1 MSLTDIFKS
10 VIGSESV
17 EEEVVVEQIVD
28 DPGSI
33 FPPRDTPQLLED
45 YYEMKDDVEVI
56 ETVLEQAGNPEFAG
70 NEHYQDNSE
79 TLVKMSEIIKDK
91 YGREIAPTI
100 QGMEGFFADL
110 KEAFSETIKELTG
123 NSIADKAKIKRYF
136 HEARGAIAQY
146 TSKAWL
152 DKQKWINVGKVSLQ
166 VPAVFKEVNTGEG
179 MNAIV
184 APFSKACEK
193 QIKDNL
199 ANSEA
204 RLSAGLKIYNQ
215 LKNKEPVKGEELAK
229 LVGEIKPDALPDVTA
244 KDIESLID
252 VSLSKGE
259 MPVLKK
265 ADIPGVIKVLKD
277 AIDTLDRM
285 YVGIDKLLDRSL
297 STDDFLDPEFFEATF
312 KEKPIKQ
319 LYDATC
325 FEANSWNAE
334 YIADG
339 YVHQMLV
346 IAKFIETWILKSVK

>member
-1 MSLTDIFKS
+1 MSLASIFNP
-10 VIGSESV
+10 VIGAESTDVIVESV
-17 EEEVVVEQIVD
+17 KPEL
-28 DPGSI
+28 
-33 FPPRDTPQLLED
+33 PPRDYPELLED

-56 ETVLEQAGNPEFAG
+56 ETVLEQAASPEFAG

-79 TLVKMSEIIKDK
+79 TLVKMSGVIKDK
-91 YGREIAPTI
+91 YGRDIEPTI
-100 QGMEGFFADL
+100 QGMEGFFGDL

-136 HEARGAIAQY
+136 HEARGAISEY

-166 VPAVFKEVNTGEG
+166 VPAAFKEVNTGDG
-179 MNAIV
+179 MNAIIT
-184 APFSKACEK
+184 PFSKACEK
-193 QIKDNL
+193 QVKDNL
-199 ANSEA
+199 ANAEA
-204 RLSAGLKIYNQ
+204 RLTAGLKVYNQ
-215 LKNKEPVKGEELAK
+215 LKNKEPVKGEALAK

-244 KDIESLID
+244 KDIISLID

-265 ADIPGVIKVLKD
+265 TDIAGVIKVLKD

-285 YVGIDKLLDRSL
+285 YVGIDKLMDRSL
-297 STDDFLDPEFFEATF
+297 STDDFLDPDFFEATF

-325 FEANSWNAE
+325 FEANGWNAE

-346 IAKFIETWILKSVK
+346 VAKFIETWILKSVK